1 MDQGNKDRPKRFPS
15 DVSGDGANISSPDF
29 VFVTTTD
36 PTKESDRSTR
46 RRIHQHAMS
55 RIGRSRRTR
64 PRLVQFTYNVRS
76 SEDPRITIQQ
86 PALSQR
92 PDTYGYNTQDI
103 RAGNPNAESTSQE
116 IHPANATPGPVT
128 PLGAGP
134 GVDPFN
140 VYPVPMTRED
150 HELIH
155 HLHSHFVP
163 FRSVWFPMSLLNPS
177 AFHQILGNSALH
189 ISMLRQTNGR
199 ENRQS
204 IAHYSASLRQLNEA
218 LASPDPAVSTSLD
231 VVRAVL
237 AFICHDYISGDLERW
252 RFHVEGLERIIKL
265 RGGVDTLN
273 SDRAVRLMVFW
284 IDITGSLVT
293 DSAPLFPIPQTFVP
307 SLRSLPTKEP
317 SPTLSRV
324 ATRWQ
329 INCFASSDI
338 MDVFLD
344 LHRLTTLL
352 TSYSTAPHGDIWQDE
367 LFVGLVAN
375 PITHALLSLPRFV
388 EADERAFA
396 LRETCRIGA
405 MVFVACLRQQFDCYP
420 DAVRP
425 HKRTLQQL
433 LQQSSGD
440 DWGELYDLWIWLRV
454 LEGLVADE
462 GEEMEEVA
470 ASLRNAMWKAA
481 LSWEE
486 VVRTAQAVLWI
497 DRIFNVRAENLKR
510 KVVTTLDF

>member
-1 MDQGNKDRPKRFPS
+1 MDQGNKNRAKKLPS
-15 DVSGDGANISSPDF
+15 DVSGDGANISSPNF

-76 SEDPRITIQQ
+76 SGDPGITIQQ
-86 PALSQR
+86 PALPQR

-103 RAGNPNAESTSQE
+103 GVGNPNTESTSQE
-116 IHPANATPGPVT
+116 IRPANATPGPVT

-140 VYPVPMTRED
+140 
-150 HELIH
+150 
-155 HLHSHFVP
+155 
-163 FRSVWFPMSLLNPS
+163 
-177 AFHQILGNSALH
+177 
-189 ISMLRQTNGR
+189 TNDR

-218 LASPDPAVSTSLD
+218 LASPDPAVSTSVD

-284 IDITGSLVT
+284 IDMTGSLVT
-293 DSAPLFPIPQTFVP
+293 DSALLFPIPQAFVP

-317 SPTLSRV
+317 SPTLSRL
-324 ATRWQ
+324 ATRWH

-352 TSYSTAPHGDIWQDE
+352 TSYSTTPHGDIWQDE

-396 LRETCRIGA
+396 LREACRVGA
-405 MVFVACLRQQFDCYP
+405 MMFVACLRQQFDCYP

-425 HKRTLQQL
+425 HKWTLQQL

-454 LEGLVADE
+454 LEGLVVDE

-486 VVRTAQAVLWI
+486 VMRTARAVLWI
-497 DRIFNVRAENLKR
+497 DRIFDVRAENLKR
-510 KVVTTLDF
+510 KVVTTLDFIVHEGHQRALLSIGSPCTDE